1 MSRFKKFYLLFWIF
15 YPNFAKLF
23 WFFLCF
29 EVTRNANREANL
41 SVLRY
46 SQ

>member
-1 MSRFKKFYLLFWIF
+1 MSRFKNLNLPLWNF
-15 YPNFAKLF
+15 YPNFAKPF

-41 SVLRY
+41 SVLHY